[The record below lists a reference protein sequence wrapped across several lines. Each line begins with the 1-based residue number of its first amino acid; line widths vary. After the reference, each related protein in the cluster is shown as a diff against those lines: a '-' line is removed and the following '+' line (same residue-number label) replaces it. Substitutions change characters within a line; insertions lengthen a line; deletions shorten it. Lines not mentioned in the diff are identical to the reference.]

1 MTDIRSGVAD
11 STLRVIAHG
20 QYGVFSRQQALDA
33 GLTRG
38 QVTARLAAGAWSAL
52 YPGVLIASSTRP
64 SPATRANAAR
74 LYCGDRA
81 WFSHVTAARLLGVD
95 PLITSSAVW
104 LTVPADV
111 VRRPRAG
118 LVITRSRRIDG
129 FTTSVQGQP
138 TLTAARTIVDL
149 AQLLDGDALRRVI
162 YDVVARRL
170 VTAEQVL
177 SAAQDFGGRAG
188 LALLGRVLD
197 EFDDAFDSALE
208 AEADQ
213 RFREAGLVFDR
224 QVEVW
229 DHGFLVARLDF
240 ADEQRRLGIE
250 IDGAR
255 YHSGPE
261 ARRRD
266 RLRDREL
273 HRLGW
278 QIVRF
283 GADDVRRAWRDMVQR
298 LHMLT
303 NDSRDAERWTA

>member
-1 MTDIRSGVAD
+1 MVQPCDGSAIVG
-11 STLRVIAHG
+11 
-20 QYGVFSRQQALDA
+20 SRPVDHL
-33 GLTRG
+33 
-38 QVTARLAAGAWSAL
+38 VSCLA
-52 YPGVLIASSTRP
+52 
-64 SPATRANAAR
+64 
-74 LYCGDRA
+74 DRA
-81 WFSHVTAARLLGVD
+81 RRRCA
-95 PLITSSAVW
+95 TSSSRFGDHEIAPNRR
-104 LTVPADV
+104 LHNKRPRTADV
-111 VRRPRAG
+111 DR
-118 LVITRSRRIDG
+118 
-129 FTTSVQGQP
+129 
-138 TLTAARTIVDL
+138 ARTIVDL